1 VADKTLPVVILGG
14 YLGVGK
20 TTLLNRLLREQHGLR
35 LAVLVND
42 FGGVNVDAALVESSD
57 GETIALTNGCICC
70 GMADGFIQV
79 LYRLR
84 EQADRLDGVVVE
96 TSGVADPAMTAAYA
110 TLPGFRPAAVIVLAD
125 AERVQKQGR
134 DSLIGKSIHR
144 QLKAAD
150 VVVVTKGDLAGTEN
164 TAAVVA
170 WIKSTLPE
178 ARVIASPA
186 GQAPISL
193 LFDAIAAE
201 SEHDMQVQHSRQMP
215 DPAHGSGSHGS
226 GSHGS
231 GSHGSGSHGSEGEQG
246 YEHEHE
252 NHDTLYER
260 AMAAPQRALSER
272 ELRQWYAALPDDV
285 LRVKGW
291 VQLHDGSGT
300 VAPALVQGVGRR
312 LEITPTKQG
321 AFPQDAL
328 LVLLG
333 LAGSLAAIAA
343 PDGTPLVKAM

>member
-1 VADKTLPVVILGG
+1 MTGKLLPMVILGG

-20 TTLLNRLLREQHGLR
+20 TTLLNRLLQERHGLR

-42 FGGVNVDAALVESSD
+42 FGAINVDAALVASSA

-84 EQADRLDGVVVE
+84 EEADKLDGVVVE

-125 AERVQKQGR
+125 AERVQRQAR
-134 DSLIGKSIHR
+134 DGLIGRSIHR

-150 VVVVTKGDLAGTEN
+150 VVVVTKGDLVGLEKTTE
-164 TAAVVA
+164 VVA
-170 WIKSTLPE
+170 WIKSTLPA
-178 ARVIASPA
+178 ARVIATPA

-193 LFDAIAAE
+193 LFDAVAAE
-201 SEHDMQVQHSRQMP
+201 SDSAQHSHAWRGSDRDHASEGAFEHDHK
-215 DPAHGSGSHGS
+215 SH
-226 GSHGS
+226 
-231 GSHGSGSHGSEGEQG
+231 
-246 YEHEHE
+246 
-252 NHDTLYER
+252 DAVYER
-260 AMAAPQRALSER
+260 AVAIPQRALSES
-272 ELRQWYAALPDDV
+272 ELRHWYATLPDAV

-291 VQLHDGSGT
+291 VQLEDQGSGLPM
-300 VAPALVQGVGRR
+300 PAVVQGVGRR
-312 LEITPTKQG
+312 LEITLASPG
-321 AFPQDAL
+321 ALPQDAQ

-333 LAGSLAAIAA
+333 LAGCLRGVAA
-343 PDGTPLVKAM
+343 PDGSALVRA

>member
-20 TTLLNRLLREQHGLR
+20 TTLLNRLLEERHGLR

-42 FGGVNVDAALVESSD
+42 FGAVNVDAALVESSD

-84 EQADRLDGVVVE
+84 EEADRLDGIVVE

-125 AERVQKQGR
+125 AERVQKQAR
-134 DSLIGKSIHR
+134 DGLIGKSINR

-150 VVVVTKGDLAGTEN
+150 VVVVTKGDLVGTER
-164 TAAVVA
+164 TAAVVE
-170 WIKSTLPE
+170 WIKATLPE
-178 ARVIASPA
+178 ARVIATPA
-186 GQAPISL
+186 GEAPISL
-193 LFDAIAAE
+193 LFDAIAAGN
-201 SEHDMQVQHSRQMP
+201 EHEMLVQRLRETHA
-215 DPAHGSGSHGS
+215 DNDA
-226 GSHGS
+226 
-231 GSHGSGSHGSEGEQG
+231 
-246 YEHEHE
+246 HEHE
-252 NHDTLYER
+252 GENHTALYAR
-260 AMAAPQRALSER
+260 AVAVPQRVLSES
-272 ELRQWYAALPDDV
+272 ELRQWHAALPDAV

-291 VQLHDGSGT
+291 VQLYDPQSGT
-300 VAPALVQGVGRR
+300 PAPALIQGVGRR
-312 LEITPTKQG
+312 LEITRTRQG
-321 AFPQDAL
+321 VFPEDAL

-333 LAGSLAAIAA
+333 LAGSLEDVTA
-343 PDGTPLVKAM
+343 PDGTPLDRAM